1 MHIKRKTMGKFW
13 PVARTGTKYMAVPT
27 HEARS
32 SLPLILV
39 MRDLLKVVKSK
50 KELKKLLN
58 EKQILINNKVIRETN
73 YPLMLYDSLSLPA
86 AKKNYKVILDNKR
99 FNVKEATDSEIKTKT
114 YRVINK
120 RLLPGKKIQ
129 INLNGGKNII
139 TNEKIETGEFVIVDN
154 ATNKI
159 TKTVALKKDVEVIV
173 IAGKHIGKIGKIK
186 ELVDQGNV
194 KVAQIK
200 TKEEEI
206 SANIN
211 NIFAKE

>member
-86 AKKNYKVILDNKR
+86 AKKNYKIILDNKR

-159 TKTVALKKDVEVIV
+159 SKTVALKKDVEVIV